1 MYSIFRALRYRNFR
15 IFFVGQGVSLIGTW
29 MEVIAMSW
37 LVYRLT
43 NSPFLL
49 GVVAFASQI
58 PTFVLSPLAGVIADR
73 VDRRRMLVLTQTLS
87 MVQALLLA
95 VLTLTGVIH
104 VWHLI
109 ILGVILGCINSFD
122 IPIRQAFI
130 VEMVEKRENLGN
142 AIAMNSLMFNAA
154 RLIGPSIAG
163 FVIAVTGEGICFLI
177 NAMSFLAVIWSL
189 LMMDVHEKS
198 SLSGRTDVMRQ
209 LKEGFDYAFGFAPIR
224 YILMLLSAISLMG
237 ASYVVLMPVFA
248 RDVLKGG
255 PGTLGF
261 LMASVGVGAIV
272 ATIYLASRKSVVGLG
287 KMIPICASIFA
298 AGLIAFSFSRTQ
310 WLSFALLMVSGFGFM
325 THMACSNT
333 ILQTIVDE
341 DKRGRV
347 MSFYTMSFMGT
358 APLGCLLAGWLAS
371 RIGATNTL
379 ILGGAS
385 CIAASAAFATR
396 LPLIRKL
403 IHPIYRKIGIIPE
416 VASGIGAAT
425 RLSVPSED

>member
-1 MYSIFRALRYRNFR
+1 MDNIFRALRYRNFR

-29 MEVIAMSW
+29 MEMIAMSW

-49 GVVAFASQI
+49 GVVGFSSQV
-58 PTFVLSPLAGVIADR
+58 PTFILSPLAGVIADR
-73 VDRRRMLVLTQTLS
+73 VDRRRMLVLTQALS
-87 MVQALLLA
+87 MAQALLLA
-95 VLTLTGVIH
+95 ILTLTGLIH

-109 ILGVILGCINSFD
+109 ILGAILGCINSFD
-122 IPIRQAFI
+122 IPVRQAFI

-142 AIAMNSLMFNAA
+142 AIALNSLMFNAA

-163 FVIAVTGEGICFLI
+163 FVIAVTGEGVCFLI
-177 NAMSFLAVIWSL
+177 NAVSFLAVIWSL
-189 LMMDVHEKS
+189 VAMDMREKIVPA
-198 SLSGRTDVMRQ
+198 GRADVSRQ
-209 LKEGFDYAFGFAPIR
+209 LREGFDYTFGFAPIR

-261 LMASVGVGAIV
+261 LMASVGVGAIA

-298 AGLIAFSFSRTQ
+298 AALIAFSLSRTQ

-358 APLGCLLAGWLAS
+358 APIGCLLAGWLAS
-371 RIGATNTL
+371 RIGAASTL
-379 ILGGAS
+379 VLGGFF
-385 CIAASAAFATR
+385 CLAASAAFATK
-396 LPLIRKL
+396 LPLIRQL
-403 IHPIYRKIGIIPE
+403 IHPIYRKVGIIPE

-425 RLSVPSED
+425 RLIVPPED

>member
-1 MYSIFRALRYRNFR
+1 
-15 IFFVGQGVSLIGTW
+15 
-29 MEVIAMSW
+29 MSW

-49 GVVAFASQI
+49 GVVAFSSQI
-58 PTFVLSPLAGVIADR
+58 PTFILSPLAGVIADR
-73 VDRRRMLVLTQTLS
+73 VDRRRALVLTQTLS
-87 MVQALLLA
+87 MFQALILA
-95 VLTLTGVIH
+95 VLTLTGAIH

-109 ILGVILGCINSFD
+109 VLGAVLGCINSFD

-142 AIAMNSLMFNAA
+142 AIALNSLMFNAA

-177 NAMSFLAVIWSL
+177 NAVSFLAVIWSL
-189 LMMDVHEKS
+189 FAMDARERA
-198 SLSGRTDVMRQ
+198 LPSGPADVPRQ
-209 LKEGFDYAFGFAPIR
+209 LKEGFDYTFGFAPIR

-237 ASYVVLMPVFA
+237 ASYIVLMPVFA

-255 PGTLGF
+255 PGTLGL
-261 LMASVGVGAIV
+261 LMASAGVGAIA

-298 AGLIAFSFSRTQ
+298 GGLIAFAFSRAQ
-310 WLSFALLMVSGFGFM
+310 WLSCALLMISGFGFM

-333 ILQTIVDE
+333 ILQTIVEE

-358 APLGCLLAGWLAS
+358 APFGCLLAGWLAS

-385 CIAASAAFATR
+385 CIAASAAFATK

-425 RLSVPSED
+425 RLSVPPED